1 MRTRRFLAAVAVCAS
16 FAARLGAQ
24 NPADH
29 PEQYAAADIAA
40 GAVIYSRTCANC
52 HGLSG
57 TGVGGI
63 DLHRGLL
70 PRARTDAA
78 LRTVITTGFPQA
90 GMPPFRMTEDEL
102 RAVVAFVR
110 AGWETTSDPP
120 PVTPGDVA
128 RGKALTEGKGACLSC
143 HRVNDRGSFS
153 GPDLTDIGRAR
164 SLGSIWKSLVDPSAS
179 MRPINRPV
187 RVVMKDGKVVTGRRL
202 NEDTYTVQLMGE
214 NGQLIGLVKSELK
227 EYAVGTTSPMP
238 SFKNTLTAP
247 ELADVLAYMFALKGQ

>member
-1 MRTRRFLAAVAVCAS
+1 MCAALAG
-16 FAARLGAQ
+16 RLGAQ
-24 NPADH
+24 NLADH

-40 GAVIYSRTCANC
+40 GTLIYGRTCANC

-70 PRARTDAA
+70 LRARTDAA

-90 GMPPFRMTEDEL
+90 GMPPFRLSEDEL
-102 RAVVAFVR
+102 RAVIAFVR
-110 AGWETTSDPP
+110 AGWDVTSDPP

-128 RGKALTEGKGACLSC
+128 RGQALTEGKGACLTC
-143 HRVNDRGSFS
+143 HRISNRGAFS

-164 SLGSIWKSLVDPSAS
+164 SAGSIWKSLVDPSSS

-187 RVVMKDGKVVTGRRL
+187 RALAKDGKVVTGRRL
-202 NEDTYTVQLMGE
+202 NEDTYTVQLVGE
-214 NGQLIGLVKSELK
+214 SGQLIGLVKSDLK
-227 EYAVGTTSPMP
+227 EYSVGTTSPMP
-238 SFKNTLTAP
+238 SFKDTLTAA
-247 ELADVLAYMFALKGQ
+247 ELADVLAYLVSLKGP